1 MSITSSVVHNYTCI
15 ANKHQMPGCVL
26 LASGNL
32 LLDPKNFSSLPL
44 TSLSIQ
50 ELHLLLMELAELVS
64 TTLIYQHCDWEFEHI
79 MNVMEPLMMTQWPNQ
94 CLFFIPFSLS
104 KSPEVRSRT
113 QANFASASVSLSS
126 GQTSCS
132 EGQRAVK
139 SNFQNTKK
147 QKKC

>member
-1 MSITSSVVHNYTCI
+1 
-15 ANKHQMPGCVL
+15 
-26 LASGNL
+26 
-32 LLDPKNFSSLPL
+32 
-44 TSLSIQ
+44 
-50 ELHLLLMELAELVS
+50 MELAELVS

>member
-1 MSITSSVVHNYTCI
+1 
-15 ANKHQMPGCVL
+15 MPGCVL

-79 MNVMEPLMMTQWPNQ
+79 MNVMEPLMMTQ
-94 CLFFIPFSLS
+94 
-104 KSPEVRSRT
+104 
-113 QANFASASVSLSS
+113 
-126 GQTSCS
+126 
-132 EGQRAVK
+132 
-139 SNFQNTKK
+139 
-147 QKKC
+147 